1 MRLQWKYALIVNLS
15 VLAILVTFYL
25 YDDINARKELNALHA
40 GGVERGAVFK
50 EIAEKTVRPRIE
62 AEIERW
68 QEFKPK
74 EIENALRT
82 LDQRHKENILNIH
95 VTVGDSRIQASR
107 VPNKNA
113 EDRIN
118 LNAQDRLEIE
128 QNGVTVYDTPPI
140 NGNKYATAV
149 IIPYEVELY
158 AQPDLSLEARVGL
171 HHQSDLDNETIS
183 EVLRQELKNQEV
195 VLSQHVNVA
204 STEKGKRWLITDT
217 VNEQRYVVWK
227 YEDRL
232 SFLIDKIDKDTPQKI
247 KGYIQ
252 VLFEVPDIARL
263 INKSRQMHLLSVI
276 IVSVLL
282 VIVID
287 MTTTRLIIR
296 PLERMMEIIKRAE
309 AGNLESLP
317 ESYSSGEIS
326 RITATLVRM
335 LRQLQQTQSKRIAAL
350 GQLAAGVAHEIRNP
364 LNTIGMTAQHLK
376 ELFSEKEIKS
386 QDIEETREF
395 LNIVDY
401 EIEQLR
407 HISEQF
413 LTLNRP
419 KQLNLEPTQ
428 LNELLDRVLAEF
440 TLTMENDNVQVVK
453 NYENLPHLKLDAGL
467 IRQAIFNFIRN
478 SIQAMPKGGSIYITT
493 ELEKTIGDAR
503 QVALE
508 IRDTGIGIPNE
519 IQERIFDAYF
529 TTKEKEGG
537 MGLGLAISHQIIMA
551 HQGEVEFKSQVGMGT
566 AFKITFPLATDDI
579 GD

>member
-15 VLAILVTFYL
+15 VLAILITFYW

-50 EIAEKTVRPRIE
+50 EIAEKEVRPHIE

-82 LDQRHKENILNIH
+82 LDQRHMENILDIH

-107 VPNKNA
+107 VASKNI
-113 EDRIN
+113 DSHIN
-118 LNAQDRLEIE
+118 LNAQDRLKIE
-128 QNGVTVYDTPPI
+128 QNSVTVYDTPPI
-140 NGNKYATAV
+140 NGSKYATAV
-149 IIPYEVELY
+149 IIPYEVQLY
-158 AQPDLSLEARVGL
+158 VQPDLSLEASVGL
-171 HHQSDLDNETIS
+171 YHQSDLDNENIS
-183 EVLRQELKNQEV
+183 EMLRQELKSQEV
-195 VLSQHVNVA
+195 VLSQHVNV
-204 STEKGKRWLITDT
+204 SLTEKGERWLITDT
-217 VNEQRYVVWK
+217 VSKQRYVVRK
-227 YEDRL
+227 DEDRL
-232 SFLIDKIDKDTPQKI
+232 SFLTEKDVHQPI

-282 VIVID
+282 VIIID

-326 RITATLVRM
+326 RITATLMRM

-364 LNTIGMTAQHLK
+364 LNTIAMTAQHLK
-376 ELFSEKEIKS
+376 ELFSQKEIKS

-395 LNIVDY
+395 LNIVTY

-407 HISEQF
+407 HIAEQF

-419 KQLNLEPTQ
+419 QQLNLEPTH

-440 TLTMENDNVQVVK
+440 ALTMENANVQVVR

-467 IRQAIFNFIRN
+467 IRQAIFNFVRN

-508 IRDTGIGIPNE
+508 IRDTGIGIPDE

-537 MGLGLAISHQIIMA
+537 MGLGLAISHQIITA

-566 AFKITFPLATDDI
+566 AFKITFPLATDDV

>member
-15 VLAILVTFYL
+15 VLAILITFYW

-50 EIAEKTVRPRIE
+50 EIAEKEVRPHIE

-82 LDQRHKENILNIH
+82 LDQRHMENILDIH

-107 VPNKNA
+107 VASKNI
-113 EDRIN
+113 DSHIN
-118 LNAQDRLEIE
+118 LNAQDRLKIE
-128 QNGVTVYDTPPI
+128 QNSVTVYDTPPI
-140 NGNKYATAV
+140 NGSKYATAV
-149 IIPYEVELY
+149 IIPYEVQLY
-158 AQPDLSLEARVGL
+158 VQPDLSLEASVGL
-171 HHQSDLDNETIS
+171 YHQSDLDNENIS
-183 EVLRQELKNQEV
+183 EMLRQELKSQEV
-195 VLSQHVNVA
+195 VLSQHVNV
-204 STEKGKRWLITDT
+204 SLTEKGERWLITDT
-217 VNEQRYVVWK
+217 VSKQRYVVRK
-227 YEDRL
+227 DEDRL
-232 SFLIDKIDKDTPQKI
+232 SFLTDKDVHQPI

-282 VIVID
+282 VIIID

-296 PLERMMEIIKRAE
+296 PLERMMEIVKRAE

-326 RITATLVRM
+326 RITATLMRM

-364 LNTIGMTAQHLK
+364 LNTIAMTAQHLK
-376 ELFSEKEIKS
+376 ELFSQKEIKS

-395 LNIVDY
+395 LNIVNY

-407 HISEQF
+407 HIAEQF

-419 KQLNLEPTQ
+419 QQLNLEPTH

-440 TLTMENDNVQVVK
+440 TLTMENANVQVVR

-467 IRQAIFNFIRN
+467 IRQAIFNFVRN

-508 IRDTGIGIPNE
+508 IRDTGIGIPDE

-537 MGLGLAISHQIIMA
+537 MGLGLAISHQIITA

-566 AFKITFPLATDDI
+566 AFKITFPLATDDV

>member
-15 VLAILVTFYL
+15 VLAILITFYW

-50 EIAEKTVRPRIE
+50 EIAEKEVRPHIE

-82 LDQRHKENILNIH
+82 LDQRHMENILDIH

-107 VPNKNA
+107 VASKNI
-113 EDRIN
+113 DSHIN
-118 LNAQDRLEIE
+118 LNAQDRLKIE
-128 QNGVTVYDTPPI
+128 QNSVTVYDTPPI
-140 NGNKYATAV
+140 NGSKYATAV
-149 IIPYEVELY
+149 IIPYEVQLY
-158 AQPDLSLEARVGL
+158 VQPDLSLEASVGL
-171 HHQSDLDNETIS
+171 YHQSDLDNENIS
-183 EVLRQELKNQEV
+183 EMLRQELKSQEV
-195 VLSQHVNVA
+195 VLSQHVNV
-204 STEKGKRWLITDT
+204 SLTEKGERWLITDT
-217 VNEQRYVVWK
+217 VSKQRYVVRK
-227 YEDRL
+227 DEDRL
-232 SFLIDKIDKDTPQKI
+232 SFLTEKDVHQPI

-282 VIVID
+282 VIIID

-296 PLERMMEIIKRAE
+296 PLERMMEIVKRAE

-326 RITATLVRM
+326 RITATLMRM

-364 LNTIGMTAQHLK
+364 LNTIAMTAQHLK
-376 ELFSEKEIKS
+376 ELFSQKEIKS

-395 LNIVDY
+395 LNIVTY

-407 HISEQF
+407 HIAEQF

-419 KQLNLEPTQ
+419 QQLNLEPTH

-440 TLTMENDNVQVVK
+440 TLTMENANVQVVR

-467 IRQAIFNFIRN
+467 IRQAIFNFVRN

-508 IRDTGIGIPNE
+508 IRDTGIGIPDE

-537 MGLGLAISHQIIMA
+537 MGLGLAISHQIITA

-566 AFKITFPLATDDI
+566 AFKITFPLATDDV

>member
-15 VLAILVTFYL
+15 VLAILVSFYW
-25 YDDINARKELNALHA
+25 YDDFIARRDLKILHD
-40 GGVERGAVFK
+40 GGVKRGAVFK
-50 EIAEKTVRPRIE
+50 GIAEKTVRPRIE

-68 QEFKPK
+68 QEFKRN
-74 EIENALRT
+74 EIEYALRA
-82 LDQRHKENILNIH
+82 LDPQHMENILDIH
-95 VTVGDSRIQASR
+95 VTVGDSRIQASLI
-107 VPNKNA
+107 PNNNA

-118 LNAQDRLEIE
+118 LNAQDRLEIDL
-128 QNGVTVYDTPPI
+128 NGVTVYDTPPI

-149 IIPYEVELY
+149 IIPYEVQLY
-158 AQPDLSLEARVGL
+158 IQPDLSLEASVGL
-171 HHQSDLDNETIS
+171 HHQSDLENETIS
-183 EVLRQELKNQEV
+183 DSLRQELKSQGV
-195 VLSQHVNVA
+195 ILSQNVSVA

-217 VNEQRYVVWK
+217 VNGQRYVVWK

-232 SFLIDKIDKDTPQKI
+232 SFLIDKDTSPKI

-263 INKSRQMHLLSVI
+263 ITNSRQMHLLSVI

-282 VIVID
+282 VIIID

-376 ELFSEKEIKS
+376 ELFLEKEIKP

-395 LNIVDY
+395 LNIVNY

-419 KQLNLEPTQ
+419 KELNLEPTQ

-440 TLTMENDNVQVVK
+440 TLTMENANVQVVK
-453 NYENLPHLKLDAGL
+453 KYENLPHLNLDAGL

-493 ELEKTIGDAR
+493 ELEMPNGGAK

-529 TTKEKEGG
+529 TTKEKDGG

-551 HQGEVEFKSQVGMGT
+551 HQGAVEFKSQVGMGT
-566 AFKITFPLATDDI
+566 AFMVTFPLSAFDI

>member
-15 VLAILVTFYL
+15 VLAILITFYW

-50 EIAEKTVRPRIE
+50 EIAEKEVRPHIE

-82 LDQRHKENILNIH
+82 LDQRHMENILDIH

-107 VPNKNA
+107 VASKNI
-113 EDRIN
+113 DSHIN
-118 LNAQDRLEIE
+118 LNAQDRLKIE
-128 QNGVTVYDTPPI
+128 QNSVTVYDTPPI
-140 NGNKYATAV
+140 NGSKYATAV
-149 IIPYEVELY
+149 IIPYEVQLY
-158 AQPDLSLEARVGL
+158 VQPDLSLEASVGL
-171 HHQSDLDNETIS
+171 YHQSDLDNENIS
-183 EVLRQELKNQEV
+183 EILRQELKSQEV
-195 VLSQHVNVA
+195 VLSQHVNV
-204 STEKGKRWLITDT
+204 SLTEKGERWLITDT
-217 VNEQRYVVWK
+217 VSKQRYVVRK
-227 YEDRL
+227 DEDRL
-232 SFLIDKIDKDTPQKI
+232 SFLTEKDVHQPI

-282 VIVID
+282 VIIID

-296 PLERMMEIIKRAE
+296 PLERMMEIVKRAE

-326 RITATLVRM
+326 RITATLMRM

-364 LNTIGMTAQHLK
+364 LNTIAMTAQHLK
-376 ELFSEKEIKS
+376 ELFSQKEIKS

-395 LNIVDY
+395 LNIVNY

-407 HISEQF
+407 HIAEQF

-419 KQLNLEPTQ
+419 QQLNLEPTH

-440 TLTMENDNVQVVK
+440 TLTMENANVQVVR

-467 IRQAIFNFIRN
+467 IRQAIFNFVRN

-508 IRDTGIGIPNE
+508 IRDTGIGIPDE

-537 MGLGLAISHQIIMA
+537 MGLGLAISHQIITA

-566 AFKITFPLATDDI
+566 AFKITFPLATDDV

>member
-15 VLAILVTFYL
+15 VLSILVTFYL

-74 EIENALRT
+74 EIEYALRT
-82 LDQRHKENILNIH
+82 LDQRHMEKILNIH
-95 VTVGDSRIQASR
+95 VTVGDTRIQASL

-113 EDRIN
+113 EGRIN
-118 LNAQDRLEIE
+118 LNAQDRLKIE
-128 QNGVTVYDTPPI
+128 QKGVTVYDTPPI
-140 NGNKYATAV
+140 NGNRFGTAV
-149 IIPYEVELY
+149 IIPYEVQL
-158 AQPDLSLEARVGL
+158 LEP
-171 HHQSDLDNETIS
+171 I
-183 EVLRQELKNQEV
+183 
-195 VLSQHVNVA
+195 
-204 STEKGKRWLITDT
+204 
-217 VNEQRYVVWK
+217 
-227 YEDRL
+227 
-232 SFLIDKIDKDTPQKI
+232 PI

-252 VLFEVPDIARL
+252 VHFEVPDIARL
-263 INKSRQMHLLSVI
+263 INASRQMHLLSVI

-282 VIVID
+282 VIIID

-296 PLERMMEIIKRAE
+296 PLEHMMEIIKRAE

-386 QDIEETREF
+386 KDIEETREF

-428 LNELLDRVLAEF
+428 LNELLDRVLSEF
-440 TLTMENDNVQVVK
+440 TLTMENANVQVVR
-453 NYENLPHLKLDAGL
+453 NYENLQHLKLDAGL

-478 SIQAMPKGGSIYITT
+478 SVQAMPKGGSIYITT
-493 ELEKTIGDAR
+493 EQEKTIGGAR
-503 QVALE
+503 RVALE

-551 HQGEVEFKSQVGMGT
+551 HQGEVELKSQVGMGT
-566 AFKITFPLATDDI
+566 AFRVTFPLGAVDS

>member
-1 MRLQWKYALIVNLS
+1 
-15 VLAILVTFYL
+15 
-25 YDDINARKELNALHA
+25 
-40 GGVERGAVFK
+40 
-50 EIAEKTVRPRIE
+50 
-62 AEIERW
+62 
-68 QEFKPK
+68 
-74 EIENALRT
+74 
-82 LDQRHKENILNIH
+82 
-95 VTVGDSRIQASR
+95 
-107 VPNKNA
+107 
-113 EDRIN
+113 
-118 LNAQDRLEIE
+118 
-128 QNGVTVYDTPPI
+128 
-140 NGNKYATAV
+140 
-149 IIPYEVELY
+149 
-158 AQPDLSLEARVGL
+158 
-171 HHQSDLDNETIS
+171 
-183 EVLRQELKNQEV
+183 
-195 VLSQHVNVA
+195 
-204 STEKGKRWLITDT
+204 
-217 VNEQRYVVWK
+217 
-227 YEDRL
+227 
-232 SFLIDKIDKDTPQKI
+232 
-247 KGYIQ
+247 
-252 VLFEVPDIARL
+252 
-263 INKSRQMHLLSVI
+263 MHLLSVI

-282 VIVID
+282 VIIID

-296 PLERMMEIIKRAE
+296 PLEHMMEIIKRAE

-428 LNELLDRVLAEF
+428 LNELLDRVLSEF
-440 TLTMENDNVQVVK
+440 TLTMENANVQVVR
-453 NYENLPHLKLDAGL
+453 NYESLPHLKLDAGL

-478 SIQAMPKGGSIYITT
+478 SVQAMPKGGSIYITT
-493 ELEKTIGDAR
+493 ELEKTIGDSR

-529 TTKEKEGG
+529 TTKEKDGG

-551 HQGEVEFKSQVGMGT
+551 HQGDVEFKSQVGMGT
-566 AFKITFPLATDDI
+566 AFKVTFPLGAVDT

>member
-15 VLAILVTFYL
+15 VLAILVTFYW
-25 YDDINARKELNALHA
+25 YDDFIARSELKTLHD
-40 GGVERGAVFK
+40 GGVKRGAVFK
-50 EIAEKTVRPRIE
+50 EIAEREVRPRIE

-68 QEFKPK
+68 QEFKRD
-74 EIENALRT
+74 EIEYALRT
-82 LDQRHKENILNIH
+82 IDQRHMENILDIH
-95 VTVGDSRIQASR
+95 VTVGDSRIQASL
-107 VPNKNA
+107 VPNNNA

-140 NGNKYATAV
+140 NGNKFATAV
-149 IIPYEVELY
+149 IIPYEVQLY
-158 AQPDLSLEARVGL
+158 AQPDLPLIASVGL
-171 HHQSDLDNETIS
+171 RHQSDLDNETIS
-183 EVLRQELKNQEV
+183 EELRQELESQEV
-195 VLSQHVNVA
+195 ILSKDVNVA
-204 STEKGKRWLITDT
+204 TTEKGKRWLITDT
-217 VNEQRYVVWK
+217 VNEQRYVVRK
-227 YEDRL
+227 YEDQL
-232 SFLIDKIDKDTPQKI
+232 SFLIDKDTPQRI
-247 KGYIQ
+247 RGYIQ

-263 INKSRQMHLLSVI
+263 IKNSRQMHLLSVI

-282 VIVID
+282 VIIID

-296 PLERMMEIIKRAE
+296 PLEHMMEIIKRAE
-309 AGNLESLP
+309 TGDLESLP

-364 LNTIGMTAQHLK
+364 LNTIGMSAQHLK
-376 ELFSEKEIKS
+376 ELFSAKEIKP

-395 LNIVDY
+395 LNIVNY

-419 KQLNLEPTQ
+419 KQLNLEPTH
-428 LNELLDRVLAEF
+428 LNELLDRVLSEF
-440 TLTMENDNVQVVK
+440 TLTMENANVQVVR
-453 NYENLPHLKLDAGL
+453 NYENLPHLKIDAGL
-467 IRQAIFNFIRN
+467 IRQAIFNFIQN

-493 ELEKTIGDAR
+493 ELEKTIGGAR

-566 AFKITFPLATDDI
+566 AFKITFPLATDDVE
-579 GD
+579 G

>member
-15 VLAILVTFYL
+15 VLAILITFYW

-50 EIAEKTVRPRIE
+50 EIAEKEVRPHIE

-82 LDQRHKENILNIH
+82 LDQRHMENILDIH

-107 VPNKNA
+107 VASKNI
-113 EDRIN
+113 DSHIN
-118 LNAQDRLEIE
+118 LNAQDRLKIE
-128 QNGVTVYDTPPI
+128 QNSVTVYDTPPI
-140 NGNKYATAV
+140 NGSKYATAV
-149 IIPYEVELY
+149 IIPYEVQLY
-158 AQPDLSLEARVGL
+158 VQPDLSLEASVGL
-171 HHQSDLDNETIS
+171 YHQSDLDNENIS
-183 EVLRQELKNQEV
+183 EILRQELKSQEV
-195 VLSQHVNVA
+195 VLSQHVNV
-204 STEKGKRWLITDT
+204 SLTEKGERWLITDT
-217 VNEQRYVVWK
+217 VSKQRYVVRK
-227 YEDRL
+227 DEDRL
-232 SFLIDKIDKDTPQKI
+232 SFLTEKDVHQPI

-282 VIVID
+282 VIIID

-326 RITATLVRM
+326 RITATLMRM

-364 LNTIGMTAQHLK
+364 LNTIAMTAQHLK
-376 ELFSEKEIKS
+376 ELFSQKEIKS

-395 LNIVDY
+395 LNIVTY

-407 HISEQF
+407 HIAEQF

-419 KQLNLEPTQ
+419 QQLNLEPTH

-440 TLTMENDNVQVVK
+440 ALTMENANVQVVR

-467 IRQAIFNFIRN
+467 IRQAIFNFVRN

-508 IRDTGIGIPNE
+508 IRDTGIGIPDE

-537 MGLGLAISHQIIMA
+537 MGLGLAISHQIITA

-566 AFKITFPLATDDI
+566 AFKITFPLATDDV

>member
-15 VLAILVTFYL
+15 VLAILITFYW

-50 EIAEKTVRPRIE
+50 EIAEKEVRPHIE

-82 LDQRHKENILNIH
+82 LDQRHMENILDIH

-107 VPNKNA
+107 VASKNI
-113 EDRIN
+113 DSHIN
-118 LNAQDRLEIE
+118 LNAQDRLKIE
-128 QNGVTVYDTPPI
+128 QNSVTVYDTPPI
-140 NGNKYATAV
+140 NGSKYATAV
-149 IIPYEVELY
+149 IIPYEVQLY
-158 AQPDLSLEARVGL
+158 VQPDLSLEASVGL
-171 HHQSDLDNETIS
+171 YHQSDLDNENIS
-183 EVLRQELKNQEV
+183 EILRQELKSQEV
-195 VLSQHVNVA
+195 VLSQHVNV
-204 STEKGKRWLITDT
+204 SLTEKGERWLITDT
-217 VNEQRYVVWK
+217 VSKQRYVVRK
-227 YEDRL
+227 DEDRL
-232 SFLIDKIDKDTPQKI
+232 SFLTEKDVHQPI

-282 VIVID
+282 VIIID

-326 RITATLVRM
+326 RITATLMRM

-364 LNTIGMTAQHLK
+364 LNTIAMTAQHLK
-376 ELFSEKEIKS
+376 ELFSQKEIKS

-395 LNIVDY
+395 LNIVTY

-407 HISEQF
+407 HIAEQF

-419 KQLNLEPTQ
+419 QQLNLEPTH

-440 TLTMENDNVQVVK
+440 ALTMENANVQVVR

-467 IRQAIFNFIRN
+467 IRQAIFNFVRN

-503 QVALE
+503 QVELE
-508 IRDTGIGIPNE
+508 IRDTGIGIPDE

-537 MGLGLAISHQIIMA
+537 MGLGLAISHQIITA

-566 AFKITFPLATDDI
+566 AFKITFPLATDDV

>member
-15 VLAILVTFYL
+15 VLAILVTFYW
-25 YDDINARKELNALHA
+25 YDDINARRELNALHA
-40 GGVERGAVFK
+40 GGVKRGAKFK

-74 EIENALRT
+74 EIEYALRT
-82 LDQRHKENILNIH
+82 LDQRHMDDILDIH

-107 VPNKNA
+107 DESMNI
-113 EDRIN
+113 ERHIN
-118 LNAQDRLEIE
+118 LNTQDRLAIE
-128 QNGVTVYDTPPI
+128 QDGVTVYDTPPI
-140 NGNKYATAV
+140 GGNKYATAV

-158 AQPDLSLEARVGL
+158 AQPDLSQPARVGL
-171 HHQSDLDNETIS
+171 RHQTDLDNENIS
-183 EVLRQELKNQEV
+183 ESLRQELNNEGL

-204 STEKGKRWLITDT
+204 STEKGERWLITDR
-217 VNEQRYVVWK
+217 VNDQRYIVWK
-227 YEDRL
+227 DEDQL
-232 SFLIDKIDKDTPQKI
+232 SFHTDKVIQSEPI

-252 VLFEVPDIARL
+252 ILFEVPDIARL

-282 VIVID
+282 VIIID
-287 MTTTRLIIR
+287 MTTTRLIVR

-376 ELFSEKEIKS
+376 ELFSQKEIKS

-419 KQLNLEPTQ
+419 KQLNLEPTH

-440 TLTMENDNVQVVK
+440 TLTMENANVQVVR

-467 IRQAIFNFIRN
+467 IRQATFNFVRN

-508 IRDTGIGIPNE
+508 IRDTGIGIPDE

-537 MGLGLAISHQIIMA
+537 MGLGLAISHQIIKA

-566 AFKITFPLATDDI
+566 AFKITFPLATDDV

>member
-15 VLAILVTFYL
+15 VLAILITFYW

-50 EIAEKTVRPRIE
+50 EIAEKEVRPHIE

-82 LDQRHKENILNIH
+82 LDQRHMENILDIH

-107 VPNKNA
+107 VASKNI
-113 EDRIN
+113 DSHIN
-118 LNAQDRLEIE
+118 LNAQDRLKIE
-128 QNGVTVYDTPPI
+128 QNSVTVYDTPPI
-140 NGNKYATAV
+140 NGSKYATAV
-149 IIPYEVELY
+149 IIPYEVQLY
-158 AQPDLSLEARVGL
+158 VQPDLSLEASVGL
-171 HHQSDLDNETIS
+171 YHQSDLDNENIS
-183 EVLRQELKNQEV
+183 EMLRQELKSQEV
-195 VLSQHVNVA
+195 VLSQHVNV
-204 STEKGKRWLITDT
+204 SLTEKGERWLITDT
-217 VNEQRYVVWK
+217 VSKQRYVVRK
-227 YEDRL
+227 DEDRL
-232 SFLIDKIDKDTPQKI
+232 SFLTEKDVHQPI

-282 VIVID
+282 VIIID

-296 PLERMMEIIKRAE
+296 PLERMMEIVKRAE

-326 RITATLVRM
+326 RITATLMRM

-364 LNTIGMTAQHLK
+364 LNTIAMTAQHLK
-376 ELFSEKEIKS
+376 ELFSQKEIKS

-395 LNIVDY
+395 LNIVNY

-407 HISEQF
+407 HIAEQF

-419 KQLNLEPTQ
+419 QQLNLEPTH

-440 TLTMENDNVQVVK
+440 TLTMENANVQVVR

-467 IRQAIFNFIRN
+467 IRQAIFNFVRN

-508 IRDTGIGIPNE
+508 IRDTGIGIPDE

-537 MGLGLAISHQIIMA
+537 MGLGLAISHQIITA

-566 AFKITFPLATDDI
+566 AFKITFPLATDDV

>member
-15 VLAILVTFYL
+15 VLAILITFYW

-50 EIAEKTVRPRIE
+50 EIAEKEVRPHIE

-82 LDQRHKENILNIH
+82 LDQRHMENILDIH

-107 VPNKNA
+107 VASKNI
-113 EDRIN
+113 DSHIN
-118 LNAQDRLEIE
+118 LNAQDRLKIE
-128 QNGVTVYDTPPI
+128 QNSVTVYDTPPI
-140 NGNKYATAV
+140 NGSKYATAV
-149 IIPYEVELY
+149 IIPYEVQLY
-158 AQPDLSLEARVGL
+158 VQPDLSLEASVGL
-171 HHQSDLDNETIS
+171 YHQSDLDNENIS
-183 EVLRQELKNQEV
+183 EMLRQELKSQEV
-195 VLSQHVNVA
+195 VLSQHVNV
-204 STEKGKRWLITDT
+204 SLTEKGERWLITDT
-217 VNEQRYVVWK
+217 VSKRRYVVRK
-227 YEDRL
+227 DEDRL
-232 SFLIDKIDKDTPQKI
+232 SFLTEKDVHQPI

-282 VIVID
+282 VIIID

-326 RITATLVRM
+326 RITATLMRM

-364 LNTIGMTAQHLK
+364 LNTIAMTAQHLK
-376 ELFSEKEIKS
+376 ELFSQKEIKS

-395 LNIVDY
+395 LNIVNY

-407 HISEQF
+407 HIAEQF

-419 KQLNLEPTQ
+419 QQLNLEPTH
-428 LNELLDRVLAEF
+428 LNELLDWVLAEF
-440 TLTMENDNVQVVK
+440 TLTMENANVQVVRD
-453 NYENLPHLKLDAGL
+453 YENLPHLKLDAGL
-467 IRQAIFNFIRN
+467 IRQAIFNFVRN

-508 IRDTGIGIPNE
+508 IRDTGIGIPDE

-537 MGLGLAISHQIIMA
+537 MGLGLAISHQIITA

-566 AFKITFPLATDDI
+566 AFKITFPLATDDV

>member
-15 VLAILVTFYL
+15 VLAILVSFYW
-25 YDDINARKELNALHA
+25 YDDFIARRDLKILHD
-40 GGVERGAVFK
+40 GGVKRGAVFK

-68 QEFKPK
+68 QEFKRN
-74 EIENALRT
+74 EIEYALRA
-82 LDQRHKENILNIH
+82 LDPQHMENILDIH
-95 VTVGDSRIQASR
+95 VTVGDSRIQASL
-107 VPNKNA
+107 VPNNNA

-140 NGNKYATAV
+140 NGNKFATAV
-149 IIPYEVELY
+149 IIPYEVQLY
-158 AQPDLSLEARVGL
+158 IQPDLSLKASVGL
-171 HHQSDLDNETIS
+171 HHQSDLEDETIS
-183 EVLRQELKNQEV
+183 EALRQELKIQEV
-195 VLSQHVNVA
+195 KLSQDVNVA
-204 STEKGKRWLITDT
+204 STEKGERWLITDT
-217 VNEQRYVVWK
+217 VNDQRYVVWK

-232 SFLIDKIDKDTPQKI
+232 SFLIDKDTSPKI

-263 INKSRQMHLLSVI
+263 ITNSRQMHLLSVI

-282 VIVID
+282 VIIID

-309 AGNLESLP
+309 SGDLESVP
-317 ESYSSGEIS
+317 ESYSSSEIS

-376 ELFSEKEIKS
+376 ELFSEKEIKP

-395 LNIVDY
+395 LNIVNY

-419 KQLNLEPTQ
+419 KELNLEPTQ

-440 TLTMENDNVQVVK
+440 TLTMENANVQVVK
-453 NYENLPHLKLDAGL
+453 KYENLPHLNLDAGL

-478 SIQAMPKGGSIYITT
+478 SVQAMPKGGSIYITT
-493 ELEKTIGDAR
+493 ELEMANGGAN

-529 TTKEKEGG
+529 TTKEKDGG

-551 HQGEVEFKSQVGMGT
+551 HQGAVEFKSQVGMGT
-566 AFKITFPLATDDI
+566 AFMVTFPLSAVDI

>member
-15 VLAILVTFYL
+15 VLAILITFYW

-50 EIAEKTVRPRIE
+50 EIAEKEVRPHIE

-82 LDQRHKENILNIH
+82 LDQRHMENILDIH

-107 VPNKNA
+107 VASKNINSH
-113 EDRIN
+113 IN
-118 LNAQDRLEIE
+118 LNAQDRLKIE
-128 QNGVTVYDTPPI
+128 QNSVTVYDTPPI
-140 NGNKYATAV
+140 NGSKYATAV
-149 IIPYEVELY
+149 IIPYEVQLY
-158 AQPDLSLEARVGL
+158 VQPDLSLEASVGL
-171 HHQSDLDNETIS
+171 YHQSDLDNENIS
-183 EVLRQELKNQEV
+183 EMLRQELKSQEV
-195 VLSQHVNVA
+195 VLSQHVNV
-204 STEKGKRWLITDT
+204 SLTEKGERWLITDT
-217 VNEQRYVVWK
+217 VSKQRYVVRK
-227 YEDRL
+227 DEDRL
-232 SFLIDKIDKDTPQKI
+232 SFLTDKDVHQPI

-282 VIVID
+282 VIIID

-296 PLERMMEIIKRAE
+296 PLERMMEIVKRAE

-326 RITATLVRM
+326 RITATLMRM

-364 LNTIGMTAQHLK
+364 LNTIAMTAQHLK
-376 ELFSEKEIKS
+376 ELFSQKEIKS

-395 LNIVDY
+395 LNIVNY

-407 HISEQF
+407 HIAEQF

-419 KQLNLEPTQ
+419 QQLNLEPTH

-440 TLTMENDNVQVVK
+440 TLTMENANVQVVR

-467 IRQAIFNFIRN
+467 IRQAIFNFVRN

-508 IRDTGIGIPNE
+508 IRDTGIGIPDE

-537 MGLGLAISHQIIMA
+537 MGLGLAISHQIITA

-566 AFKITFPLATDDI
+566 AFKITFPLATDDV

>member
-1 MRLQWKYALIVNLS
+1 MRLQWKYALIVNIS
-15 VLAILVTFYL
+15 VLAILVSFYW
-25 YDDINARKELNALHA
+25 YDDFIARRDLKILHD
-40 GGVERGAVFK
+40 GGVKRGAVFK

-68 QEFKPK
+68 QEFKRY
-74 EIENALRT
+74 EIEYALRT
-82 LDQRHKENILNIH
+82 LDPRHMEKILDIH
-95 VTVGDSRIQASR
+95 VTVGDSRIQASL
-107 VPNKNA
+107 VPNNNA

-140 NGNKYATAV
+140 NGSKFATAV
-149 IIPYEVELY
+149 IIPYEVELF
-158 AQPDLSLEARVGL
+158 AEPE
-171 HHQSDLDNETIS
+171 N
-183 EVLRQELKNQEV
+183 
-195 VLSQHVNVA
+195 
-204 STEKGKRWLITDT
+204 
-217 VNEQRYVVWK
+217 
-227 YEDRL
+227 
-232 SFLIDKIDKDTPQKI
+232 I

-263 INKSRQMHLLSVI
+263 ITNSRQMHLLSVI

-282 VIVID
+282 VIIID

-309 AGNLESLP
+309 SGDLESVP
-317 ESYSSGEIS
+317 ESYASGEIS

-376 ELFSEKEIKS
+376 ELFSEKEIKP

-419 KQLNLEPTQ
+419 KELNLEPTQ

-440 TLTMENDNVQVVK
+440 TLTMENANVQVVK
-453 NYENLPHLKLDAGL
+453 NYDNLPNLELDAGL

-478 SIQAMPKGGSIYITT
+478 SVQAMPKGGSIYITT
-493 ELEKTIGDAR
+493 ELEKSPEDAR

-508 IRDTGIGIPNE
+508 IRDTGIGIPDE

-529 TTKEKEGG
+529 TTKEKDGG

-551 HQGEVEFKSQVGMGT
+551 HQGEMEFKSQVGMGT
-566 AFKITFPLATDDI
+566 AFKVTFPLSAVDI
-579 GD
+579 

>member
-15 VLAILVTFYL
+15 VLTILVTFYL

-74 EIENALRT
+74 EIEYALGT
-82 LDQRHKENILNIH
+82 LDQRHMENILNIH
-95 VTVGDSRIQASR
+95 VTVGDTRIQASL
-107 VPNKNA
+107 VPNKNT

-118 LNAQDRLEIE
+118 LNAQDRLKIE

-149 IIPYEVELY
+149 IIPYEVELFE
-158 AQPDLSLEARVGL
+158 P
-171 HHQSDLDNETIS
+171 
-183 EVLRQELKNQEV
+183 K
-195 VLSQHVNVA
+195 
-204 STEKGKRWLITDT
+204 
-217 VNEQRYVVWK
+217 
-227 YEDRL
+227 
-232 SFLIDKIDKDTPQKI
+232 KIE
-247 KGYIQ
+247 GYIQ
-252 VLFEVPDIARL
+252 VLFEVPDITRL
-263 INKSRQMHLLSVI
+263 INQSRQMHLLSVI

-282 VIVID
+282 VIIID

-296 PLERMMEIIKRAE
+296 PLEHMMEIIKRAE

-317 ESYSSGEIS
+317 EAYSSGEIS

-335 LRQLQQTQSKRIAAL
+335 LRQLQQTQSRRIAAL

-428 LNELLDRVLAEF
+428 LNELLDRVLSEF
-440 TLTMENDNVQVVK
+440 TLTMENDNVQVVR
-453 NYENLPHLKLDAGL
+453 NYENLPQLKLDAGL

-508 IRDTGIGIPNE
+508 IRDTGVGIQNE

-537 MGLGLAISHQIIMA
+537 MGLGLAISHQIIVA
-551 HQGEVEFKSQVGMGT
+551 HQGEVELKSQVGMGT
-566 AFKITFPLATDDI
+566 AFKITFPLATNDI
-579 GD
+579 EH

>member
-50 EIAEKTVRPRIE
+50 EIAEKTVRPRVE

-74 EIENALRT
+74 EIEYALGT
-82 LDQRHKENILNIH
+82 LDPRQMENILNIH
-95 VTVGDSRIQASR
+95 VTRGDSRIQASL
-107 VPNKNA
+107 VPNNNA

-118 LNAQDRLEIE
+118 LNAQDRLKIE
-128 QNGVTVYDTPPI
+128 QKGVTVYDTPPI

-149 IIPYEVELY
+149 IIPYEVQLY
-158 AQPDLSLEARVGL
+158 TQPDLSLEARVGS
-171 HHQSDLDNETIS
+171 HHQSDLENETIS
-183 EVLRQELKNQEV
+183 ESLRQELKSQEV
-195 VLSQHVNVA
+195 ILSQNVNVA

-232 SFLIDKIDKDTPQKI
+232 SFLIDKDTSPKI

-263 INKSRQMHLLSVI
+263 ITNSRQMHLLSVI

-282 VIVID
+282 VIIID

-309 AGNLESLP
+309 SGDLESVP

-376 ELFSEKEIKS
+376 ELFSEKEIKP

-395 LNIVDY
+395 LNIVNY

-419 KQLNLEPTQ
+419 KELNLEPTQ

-440 TLTMENDNVQVVK
+440 TLTMENANVQVVK
-453 NYENLPHLKLDAGL
+453 KYENLPHLNLDAGL

-493 ELEKTIGDAR
+493 ELEMPNGGAK

-529 TTKEKEGG
+529 TTKEKDGG

-551 HQGEVEFKSQVGMGT
+551 HHGEVEFKSQVGMGT
-566 AFKITFPLATDDI
+566 AFMVTFPLSAADI

>member
-15 VLAILVTFYL
+15 VLAILITFYW

-50 EIAEKTVRPRIE
+50 EIAEKEVRPHIE

-82 LDQRHKENILNIH
+82 LDQRHMENILDIH

-107 VPNKNA
+107 VASKNI
-113 EDRIN
+113 DSHIN
-118 LNAQDRLEIE
+118 LNAQDRLKIE
-128 QNGVTVYDTPPI
+128 QNSVTVYDTPPI
-140 NGNKYATAV
+140 NGSKYATAV
-149 IIPYEVELY
+149 IIPYEVQLY
-158 AQPDLSLEARVGL
+158 VQPDLSLEASVGL
-171 HHQSDLDNETIS
+171 YHQSDLDNENIS
-183 EVLRQELKNQEV
+183 EMLRQELKSQEV
-195 VLSQHVNVA
+195 VLSQHVNV
-204 STEKGKRWLITDT
+204 SLTEKGERWLITDT
-217 VNEQRYVVWK
+217 VSKRRYVVRK
-227 YEDRL
+227 DEDRL
-232 SFLIDKIDKDTPQKI
+232 SFLTEKDVHQPI

-282 VIVID
+282 VIIID

-326 RITATLVRM
+326 RITATLMRM

-364 LNTIGMTAQHLK
+364 LNTIAMTAQHLK
-376 ELFSEKEIKS
+376 ELFSQKEIKS

-395 LNIVDY
+395 LNIVNY

-407 HISEQF
+407 HIAEQF

-419 KQLNLEPTQ
+419 QQLNLEPTH
-428 LNELLDRVLAEF
+428 LNELLDWVLAEF
-440 TLTMENDNVQVVK
+440 TLTMENANVQVVRD
-453 NYENLPHLKLDAGL
+453 YENLPHLKLDAGL
-467 IRQAIFNFIRN
+467 IRQAIFNFVRN

-508 IRDTGIGIPNE
+508 IRDTGIGIPDE

-537 MGLGLAISHQIIMA
+537 MGLGLAISHQIVTA

-566 AFKITFPLATDDI
+566 AFKITFPLATDDV

>member
-15 VLAILVTFYL
+15 VLAILITFYW

-50 EIAEKTVRPRIE
+50 EIAEKEVRPHIE

-82 LDQRHKENILNIH
+82 LDQRHMENILDIH

-107 VPNKNA
+107 VASKNI
-113 EDRIN
+113 DSHIN
-118 LNAQDRLEIE
+118 LNAQDRLKIE
-128 QNGVTVYDTPPI
+128 QNSVTVYDTPPI
-140 NGNKYATAV
+140 NGSKYATAV
-149 IIPYEVELY
+149 IIPYEVQLY
-158 AQPDLSLEARVGL
+158 VQPDLSLEASVGL
-171 HHQSDLDNETIS
+171 YHQSDLDNENIS
-183 EVLRQELKNQEV
+183 EMLRQELKSQEV
-195 VLSQHVNVA
+195 VLSQHVNV
-204 STEKGKRWLITDT
+204 SLTEKGERWLITDT
-217 VNEQRYVVWK
+217 VSKQRYVVRK
-227 YEDRL
+227 DEDRL
-232 SFLIDKIDKDTPQKI
+232 SFLTEKDVHQPI

-282 VIVID
+282 VIIID

-326 RITATLVRM
+326 RITATLMRM

-364 LNTIGMTAQHLK
+364 LNTIAMTAQHLK
-376 ELFSEKEIKS
+376 ELFSQKEIKS

-395 LNIVDY
+395 LNIVNY

-407 HISEQF
+407 HIAEQF

-419 KQLNLEPTQ
+419 QQLNLEPTH

-440 TLTMENDNVQVVK
+440 ALTMENANVQVVR

-467 IRQAIFNFIRN
+467 IRQAIFNFVRN

-508 IRDTGIGIPNE
+508 IRDTGIGIPDE

-537 MGLGLAISHQIIMA
+537 MGLGLAISHQIITA

-566 AFKITFPLATDDI
+566 AFKITFPLATDDV

>member
-50 EIAEKTVRPRIE
+50 EIAEKTVRPRVE

-74 EIENALRT
+74 EIEYALGT
-82 LDQRHKENILNIH
+82 LDPRQMENILNIH
-95 VTVGDSRIQASR
+95 VTHGDSRIQASL

-118 LNAQDRLEIE
+118 LNAQDRLKIE
-128 QNGVTVYDTPPI
+128 QKGVTVYDTPPI

-149 IIPYEVELY
+149 IIPYEVQLY
-158 AQPDLSLEARVGL
+158 TQPDLSLEARVGS
-171 HHQSDLDNETIS
+171 HHQSDLENETIS
-183 EVLRQELKNQEV
+183 ESLRQELKSQEV
-195 VLSQHVNVA
+195 ILSQNVNVA

-232 SFLIDKIDKDTPQKI
+232 SFLIDKDTSPKI

-263 INKSRQMHLLSVI
+263 ITNSRQMHLLSVI

-282 VIVID
+282 VIIID

-309 AGNLESLP
+309 SGDLESVP
-317 ESYSSGEIS
+317 ESYSSSEIS

-376 ELFSEKEIKS
+376 ELFSEKEIKP

-395 LNIVDY
+395 LNIVNY

-419 KQLNLEPTQ
+419 KELNLEPTQ

-440 TLTMENDNVQVVK
+440 TLTMENANVQVVK
-453 NYENLPHLKLDAGL
+453 NYENLPRLNLDAGL

-493 ELEKTIGDAR
+493 ELEMANGGAN

-529 TTKEKEGG
+529 TTKEKDGG

-551 HQGEVEFKSQVGMGT
+551 HHGEVEFKSQVGMGT
-566 AFKITFPLATDDI
+566 VFMVNFPLSAVDI

>member
-15 VLAILVTFYL
+15 VLAILITFYW

-50 EIAEKTVRPRIE
+50 EIAEKEVRPHIE

-68 QEFKPK
+68 QEFKPN

-82 LDQRHKENILNIH
+82 LDQRHMENILDIH

-107 VPNKNA
+107 VASKNI
-113 EDRIN
+113 DSHIN
-118 LNAQDRLEIE
+118 LNAQDRLKIE
-128 QNGVTVYDTPPI
+128 QNSVTVYDTPPI
-140 NGNKYATAV
+140 NGSKYATAV
-149 IIPYEVELY
+149 IIPYEVQLY
-158 AQPDLSLEARVGL
+158 VQPDLSLEASVGL
-171 HHQSDLDNETIS
+171 YHQSDLDNENIS
-183 EVLRQELKNQEV
+183 EMLRQELKSQEV
-195 VLSQHVNVA
+195 GLSQHVNV
-204 STEKGKRWLITDT
+204 SLTEKGERWLITDT
-217 VNEQRYVVWK
+217 VSKQRYVVRK
-227 YEDRL
+227 DEDRL
-232 SFLIDKIDKDTPQKI
+232 SFLTEKDVHQPI

-282 VIVID
+282 VIIID

-326 RITATLVRM
+326 RITATLMRM

-364 LNTIGMTAQHLK
+364 LNTIAMTAQHLK
-376 ELFSEKEIKS
+376 ELFSQKEIKS

-395 LNIVDY
+395 LNIVNY

-407 HISEQF
+407 HIAEQF

-419 KQLNLEPTQ
+419 QQLNLEPTH

-440 TLTMENDNVQVVK
+440 ALTMENANVQVVR
-453 NYENLPHLKLDAGL
+453 NDENLPHLKLDAGL
-467 IRQAIFNFIRN
+467 IRQAIFNFVRN

-508 IRDTGIGIPNE
+508 IRDTGIGIPDE

-537 MGLGLAISHQIIMA
+537 MGLGLAISHQIITA

-566 AFKITFPLATDDI
+566 AFKITFPLATDDV

>member
-15 VLAILVTFYL
+15 VLAILVTFYW
-25 YDDINARKELNALHA
+25 YDDFIARRELKTLHD
-40 GGVERGAVFK
+40 GGVKRGAVFK
-50 EIAEKTVRPRIE
+50 EIAEKEVRPRIE

-68 QEFKPK
+68 QEFKRD
-74 EIENALRT
+74 EIERALRT
-82 LDQRHKENILNIH
+82 IDQRHMENILDIH
-95 VTVGDSRIQASR
+95 VTVGDSRIQASL
-107 VPNKNA
+107 VPNNNA

-128 QNGVTVYDTPPI
+128 QNGVTAYDTPPI
-140 NGNKYATAV
+140 NGNKFATAV
-149 IIPYEVELY
+149 IIPYEVQLY
-158 AQPDLSLEARVGL
+158 TQPDLSLIASVGL
-171 HHQSDLDNETIS
+171 HHQSDLENEAIS
-183 EVLRQELKNQEV
+183 KALREELESQMV
-195 VLSQHVNVA
+195 ILSQKVNVKT
-204 STEKGKRWLITDT
+204 TEKGKSWLITDT
-217 VNEQRYVVWK
+217 DNEQRYVVWK

-232 SFLIDKIDKDTPQKI
+232 SFLIDKDSPQRI

-263 INKSRQMHLLSVI
+263 IKDSRQMHLLSVI

-296 PLERMMEIIKRAE
+296 PLEHMMEIIKRAE
-309 AGNLESLP
+309 AGDLESLP

-326 RITATLVRM
+326 RITSTLVRM

-419 KQLNLEPTQ
+419 KQLNLEPTN
-428 LNELLDRVLAEF
+428 LNELLDRVLSEF
-440 TLTMENDNVQVVK
+440 TLTMENANVQVVRD
-453 NYENLPHLKLDAGL
+453 YEHLPNLKIDAGL

-493 ELEKTIGDAR
+493 ELEKTIGGAGL
-503 QVALE
+503 VALE

-566 AFKITFPLATDDI
+566 AFKITFPLAADDI
-579 GD
+579 GV